1 MTNNSHKLLLFDI
14 DGTIL
19 LYKDKFPR
27 KLFEE
32 MIGFFF
38 NKKISLADY
47 RFSGKTDK
55 AIISDVCTI
64 SGILTEDHLA
74 NEEAMM
80 EWIADTVA
88 KRTSPDSFVL
98 LPNIRELLQHLS
110 SRKDTTL
117 ALLTGNLPRCAETKL
132 QHFDLMKYFSF
143 GVYGIESINRNDLGP
158 IALERFASR
167 TSENHPEKL
176 DPIIIGDA
184 IPDILCAKH
193 IGAKCII
200 TLTGRTS
207 REEVE
212 PFLPDYIFN
221 DLSDTQKVL
230 QAIYN

>member
-1 MTNNSHKLLLFDI
+1 MNSHKLLLFDI
-14 DGTIL
+14 DGTIV

-32 MIGFFF
+32 MIEVFFY
-38 NKKISLADY
+38 KKISLAEY

-55 AIISDVCTI
+55 AIIGEVC
-64 SGILTEDHLA
+64 SNAGIPSEDHLK
-74 NEEAMM
+74 NEELMM

-88 KRTSPDSFVL
+88 DRTTPDSFDL
-98 LPNIRELLQHLS
+98 LPNIRELLIYLS

-132 QHFDLMKYFSF
+132 EHFGLMKYFTY
-143 GVYGIESINRNDLGP
+143 GVYGIESIHRNDLGP
-158 IALERFASR
+158 IALERFAQHIKR
-167 TSENHPEKL
+167 DHHEKI

-184 IPDILCAKH
+184 IPDILCARH

-212 PFLPDYIFN
+212 PLMPDYIFN
-221 DLSDTQKVL
+221 DLSDTKKVL
-230 QAIYN
+230 EAIYN

>member
-1 MTNNSHKLLLFDI
+1 MNNSYKLLLFDI
-14 DGTIL
+14 DGTIV

-32 MIGFFF
+32 MIEVFYYR
-38 NKKISLADY
+38 KISLSDY

-55 AIISDVCTI
+55 AIIAEVCSIAGIFSD
-64 SGILTEDHLA
+64 DHQK
-74 NEEAMM
+74 NEAAMM

-88 KRTSPDSFVL
+88 DRTTPDSFDL
-98 LPNIRELLQHLS
+98 LPNIRELLTDLS
-110 SRKDTTL
+110 ARKDTTI

-132 QHFDLMKYFSF
+132 EHFDLMKYFSY
-143 GVYGIESINRNDLGP
+143 GVYGIESIHRNDLGP
-158 IALERFASR
+158 IALERFK
-167 TSENHPEKL
+167 NHTNGIRPEKL

-212 PFLPDYIFN
+212 PLSPDFIFN
-221 DLSDTQKVL
+221 DLSDTEKVL
-230 QAIYN
+230 EAIYS